1 VLVFRDVTDKRLLVQ
16 QLSHQAV
23 HDALTGVDN
32 RRGFEGLLK
41 RVLDS
46 PEANQASALLYL
58 DLDQFKVVNDT
69 CGHAA
74 GDVLLRQISA
84 LMQSRIR
91 TMDGLARLG
100 GDEFGI
106 LLESCPKEK
115 ARSIADQLVETIRNF
130 RFEWEKK
137 LFTIGVSI
145 GVVPIPQANG
155 SVSSLLIAADQA
167 CYAAKERGGNRV
179 HVYEPD
185 DGTLVQRHG
194 EMQWVRRINDAL
206 RNDQFRLYYQPI
218 VSLGADPIPEER
230 GEILLR
236 LSDEQGHLILPGSFM
251 PAAEHYGLVTAVDR
265 WVFSHALEALKSR
278 GLALAPVVYSI
289 NLSGQSLSDDSFRAF
304 VIEELRRTEVDPSQV
319 CFEITETAAI
329 ANLSYALRFISVL
342 KELGCLFAL
351 DDFGTGLSSFA
362 YLRNLPIDYLKVAGR
377 FVRNMAEDPI
387 DYAMVEAIHHI
398 GRVMGIKTIAEHAE
412 NSAILEGLKTV
423 GVEYA
428 QGNILGRPTALKA
441 KAAGMN

>member
-1 VLVFRDVTDKRLLVQ
+1 MSDPSQAENEFGEPVEEWTLSLRRPNQELLAEKKMFEVTLACMGDGVIITDSRAKITYLNPIAEVISGWSNAEAAGLPLPQVLKLVSETTREAIEDPVTDCLRSGEVRRLGDNALLIRRNGQELFIDDTASPIFNEARDTLGAVLVFRDVTDKRLLVQ

-236 LSDEQGHLILPGSFM
+236 LSDEQGHLNTSGQFYAGGRTLRPRDGGRSV
-251 PAAEHYGLVTAVDR
+251 G
-265 WVFSHALEALKSR
+265 VFSR
-278 GLALAPVVYSI
+278 
-289 NLSGQSLSDDSFRAF
+289 SG
-304 VIEELRRTEVDPSQV
+304 
-319 CFEITETAAI
+319 
-329 ANLSYALRFISVL
+329 
-342 KELGCLFAL
+342 
-351 DDFGTGLSSFA
+351 SS
-362 YLRNLPIDYLKVAGR
+362 
-377 FVRNMAEDPI
+377 
-387 DYAMVEAIHHI
+387 
-398 GRVMGIKTIAEHAE
+398 
-412 NSAILEGLKTV
+412 
-423 GVEYA
+423 
-428 QGNILGRPTALKA
+428 
-441 KAAGMN
+441 

>member
-1 VLVFRDVTDKRLLVQ
+1 MLVFRDVTDKRLLVQ

-218 VSLGADPIPEER
+218 VSLGTDPIPEER

-236 LSDEQGHLILPGSFM
+236 FSDEQGNLILPGNFM
-251 PAAEHYGLVTAVDR
+251 PAAEHYGLVRAVDR
-265 WVFSHALEALKSR
+265 WVFSHALEALKLR
-278 GLALAPVVYSI
+278 GPASTPVVYSI
-289 NLSGQSLSDDSFRAF
+289 NLSGQSLSDESFRAF
-304 VIEELRRTEVDPSQV
+304 VIEELRRTEIDPPQV

-329 ANLSYALRFISVL
+329 ANLSYAMRFISVL
-342 KELGCLFAL
+342 KELGCQFAL

-362 YLRNLPIDYLKVAGR
+362 YLRSLSIDYLKVAGR
-377 FVRNMAEDPI
+377 FVRNMADDPI

-441 KAAGMN
+441 RLRA